1 MPGHFLPDAL
11 QLFVKEG
18 LRHLP
23 GIFHRLFVEQEHG
36 TEFGFL
42 IADAGFGKG
51 YALVEAGK
59 DLLVLVGFGDF
70 HFGQGRRDR
79 FFLSSKFC
87 SFLADDFPL
96 DQWQS
101 LSMVTR

>member
-18 LRHLP
+18 LRHLL
-23 GIFHRLFVEQEHG
+23 GIFHRLFVKQEHG

-42 IADAGFGKG
+42 IVDACFGKG

-59 DLLVLVGFGDF
+59 DLLVLVGFGGF
-70 HFGQGRRDR
+70 HFGQG
-79 FFLSSKFC
+79 
-87 SFLADDFPL
+87 PP
-96 DQWQS
+96 
-101 LSMVTR
+101 